1 MFRKLAACTVIALL
15 LAVSALAH
23 GTATHFMG
31 TVTAVD
37 KDTVTIKDK
46 AGKSV
51 MVTLGKATKYLKDKK
66 PAPAADLKV
75 GTRIVIDAK
84 MDQKTKKYAA
94 EEIQLGV
101 AETAVKK

>member
-1 MFRKLAACTVIALL
+1 MLRKLGACTAIVLMMT
-15 LAVSALAH
+15 VFVMAH

-37 KDTVTIKDK
+37 KDTLRIKDK

-51 MVTLGKATKYLKDKK
+51 VVTLGKATKYLKNKK
-66 PAPAADLKV
+66 TAPSTDLTV
-75 GTRIVIDAK
+75 GIRVVIDAR
-84 MDQKTKKYAA
+84 MDQKTKKYMA